1 MRVWILQTGEP
12 VHTDTNKL
20 RPMRAI
26 NLANALLNRGHEVI
40 LWTSNFDHFSKSHRF
55 ESTQSINVRGNFQIR
70 FIQSMGYKSHFGFGR
85 LLDHL
90 QLGFN
95 LRKRLKFETPPDIS
109 FIGYPPIEPAY
120 VMSTWLRKHGKPY
133 MLDVKDAWPAILL
146 RGVPE
151 SLRPLGRIALTPY
164 FLAMKKT
171 FKNATSISSITA
183 PYLEWCNKSANRE
196 QSKYDRITPLTV
208 QKLIVH
214 KRENEAAKKT
224 LNELG
229 ILDDDRFKLTF
240 IGTLNSAF
248 DFTPIIQAV
257 KNLDVQLI
265 IAGDGPQYQKIKEDC
280 KEIDNVLLLG
290 WIDMSLANVLM
301 ARSSIMLA
309 PLRDLTDF
317 RMSMPNKFFDA
328 MQNAKPI
335 LTSISGYTGD
345 FLVHHQI
352 GVEYSS
358 GDVNQLE
365 EIINRLASD
374 PDSIREMGQRAKE
387 VFDNYFDFDTVYGS
401 LVYDLEKIAME
412 VENGKS

>member
-1 MRVWILQTGEP
+1 
-12 VHTDTNKL
+12 
-20 RPMRAI
+20 
-26 NLANALLNRGHEVI
+26 
-40 LWTSNFDHFSKSHRF
+40 
-55 ESTQSINVRGNFQIR
+55 
-70 FIQSMGYKSHFGFGR
+70 
-85 LLDHL
+85 
-90 QLGFN
+90 
-95 LRKRLKFETPPDIS
+95 
-109 FIGYPPIEPAY
+109 
-120 VMSTWLRKHGKPY
+120 
-133 MLDVKDAWPAILL
+133 
-146 RGVPE
+146 
-151 SLRPLGRIALTPY
+151 
-164 FLAMKKT
+164 
-171 FKNATSISSITA
+171 
-183 PYLEWCNKSANRE
+183 
-196 QSKYDRITPLTV
+196 
-208 QKLIVH
+208 VH